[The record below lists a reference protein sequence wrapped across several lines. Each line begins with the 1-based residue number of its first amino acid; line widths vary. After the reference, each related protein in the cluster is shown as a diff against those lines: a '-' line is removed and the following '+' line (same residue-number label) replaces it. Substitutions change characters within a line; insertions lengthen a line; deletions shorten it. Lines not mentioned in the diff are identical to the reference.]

1 MSGTAGSGGGRAAPG
16 GGSAG
21 DGGDPA
27 APGRVPLLSV
37 EGLDVFRGGNLV
49 VESASFA
56 VGPGAL
62 VAVVGPN
69 GAGKSTL
76 FSALLGLIPAEGR
89 VTLQGAFA
97 YVPQH
102 GPTQLSFPV
111 TAFDVALMGAY
122 KRVGLLRRTGRDE
135 RARALHALEQVGLA
149 DRARRP
155 FGELSG
161 GQRQR
166 VLLARALVQ
175 QGTVL
180 LLDEPLSGVDAVS
193 EEAIFEALAAER
205 AEGRSVLIA
214 THDLAFARERCTD
227 ALLLNR
233 RVHAFGP
240 PKEAL
245 TSVTLRA
252 AYGERLVVLEDL
264 GLIDEGSH
272 HHEGEHGHEHAH
284 EHGRDDHGPHGHAH

>member
-1 MSGTAGSGGGRAAPG
+1 MSGSHEQRGEPT
-16 GGSAG
+16 
-21 DGGDPA
+21 
-27 APGRVPLLSV
+27 PLLAVRGLTV
-37 EGLDVFRGGNLV
+37 ERGGNIV
-49 VESASFA
+49 VEAATFS
-56 VGPGAL
+56 VGPGEL

-69 GAGKSTL
+69 GAGKSSL
-76 FSALLGLIPAEGR
+76 FSALLGLIPSSGSIELEGS
-89 VTLQGAFA
+89 FA

-111 TAFDVALMGAY
+111 TAFDVALMGSY
-122 KRVGLLRRTGRDE
+122 RRVGLLRRAGRDE
-135 RARALHALEQVGLA
+135 RARALHALERVGLA
-149 DRARRP
+149 DRARSP

-175 QGTVL
+175 QGSVL

-193 EEAIFEALAAER
+193 EEAIFVALAAER
-205 AEGRSVLIA
+205 AEGRSALIA
-214 THDLAFARERCTD
+214 THDLAFARERCTQ

-233 RVHAFGP
+233 SVHASGP

-245 TSVTLRA
+245 TAATLRA

-272 HHEGEHGHEHAH
+272 HHEGEDGHEHAH
-284 EHGRDDHGPHGHAH
+284 EHGRDDHDHGHGHHGHGH

>member
-1 MSGTAGSGGGRAAPG
+1 MPGAGAA
-16 GGSAG
+16 
-21 DGGDPA
+21 
-27 APGRVPLLSV
+27 VLLGV
-37 EGLDVFRGGNLV
+37 EALDVVRGGHLV
-49 VESASFA
+49 VEQASFA
-56 VGPGAL
+56 VGPGEL

-89 VTLQGAFA
+89 IALAGAFA

-102 GPTQLSFPV
+102 GPSQLSFPV
-111 TAFDVALMGAY
+111 TALDVALMGAY
-122 KRVGLLRRTGRDE
+122 RRTGLLRRIGRDE
-135 RARALHALEQVGLA
+135 RERALHALERVGLA
-149 DRARRP
+149 DRARRS

-175 QGTVL
+175 QGSVL

-193 EEAIFEALAAER
+193 EEAIFTALAAER
-205 AEGRSVLIA
+205 AEGRSALIA
-214 THDLAFARERCTD
+214 THDLAFARERCTQ

-233 RVHAFGP
+233 RVHAYGP
-240 PKEAL
+240 PRESL
-245 TSVTLRA
+245 TAATLRA

-284 EHGRDDHGPHGHAH
+284 EHGRDDHDHGDHGHHHGHQHGHGHHGHGHHGR

>member
-1 MSGTAGSGGGRAAPG
+1 MSGSHLHDGAPT
-16 GGSAG
+16 
-21 DGGDPA
+21 DPA
-27 APGRVPLLSV
+27 APLLAVRDLTV
-37 EGLDVFRGGNLV
+37 ERGGRIV
-49 VESASFA
+49 VEDATFS
-56 VGPGAL
+56 VGPGEL

-69 GAGKSTL
+69 GAGKSSL
-76 FSALLGLIPAEGR
+76 FSALLGLIPSSGSVELTGS
-89 VTLQGAFA
+89 FA

-102 GPTQLSFPV
+102 GPSQLSFPV

-122 KRVGLLRRTGRDE
+122 RRVGVLRRAGREE
-135 RARALHALEQVGLA
+135 RARALQALERVGLA
-149 DRARRP
+149 DRARSP

-175 QGTVL
+175 QGSVL

-193 EEAIFEALAAER
+193 EEAIFVALAAER
-205 AEGRSVLIA
+205 AEGRSALIA
-214 THDLAFARERCTD
+214 THDLAFARERCTQ

-233 RVHAFGP
+233 RVHSSGP
-240 PKEAL
+240 PREAL

-284 EHGRDDHGPHGHAH
+284 EHGRDDHDHGQHGHAH